1 MDRMSD
7 EEKFDRWLKEAAESS
22 YNRPP
27 AHVPREEMWAVVA
40 SGLRDSAIGDRRS
53 GIGGATRRGWRT
65 SAWGALAASLV
76 LAAGIGIGYALRG
89 TMAPAGD
96 RPAAVATTDSI
107 LVPGRSLDV
116 AMMQHLSNAE
126 ALLVAYRGNAGDA
139 DGHVHDWARDVLSTT
154 RLLLDTRAGADP
166 LRRRLLEDLEL
177 ILVQIV
183 QLPGSVPGDERELID
198 QTLDREQLLT
208 RLRTT
213 IPAGPARGT

>member
-7 EEKFDRWLKEAAESS
+7 EEKFDRWLKEAAES
-22 YNRPP
+22 YNLPP
-27 AHVPREEMWAVVA
+27 ARVPRDEMWEVVVR
-40 SGLRDSAIGDRRS
+40 GLRESAIGDRRS
-53 GIGGATRRGWRT
+53 ETGGATRRGWRT

-96 RPAAVATTDSI
+96 RPAAVATTDSV

-126 ALLVAYRGNAGDA
+126 ALLVAYRGNAGAA

-154 RLLLDTRAGADP
+154 RLLLDSRVGADP
-166 LRRRLLEDLEL
+166 LRRRLHEDLEQ
-177 ILVQIV
+177 ILVQNV
-183 QLPGSVPGDERELID
+183 QLPGGVPGGERELID
-198 QTLDREQLLT
+198 RTLDREQLLT